1 MQDPVNKPA
10 KKARFYTN
18 PGILILCINTFVVA
32 LGFGLAQPIL
42 PFFLLALEGEI
53 DQPPGPDYVIPA
65 EVTAAY
71 GFILGIL
78 LTGFMSSRTVL
89 SRYFGGLSDV
99 RGRKPLIIGGLLGY
113 CIFFFLL
120 GLSRNW
126 TDLFILR
133 LGLGAASAS
142 VWPTVQA
149 TMIDIATD
157 DRRGEA
163 MGLNVLAMQLGW
175 NGGPSIGSILYA
187 FCRDVL
193 QLPIPLVFRV
203 PYFMAALIVLP
214 TPFITYRFLKETTKM
229 PRMSQKPIP
238 ETVSPEVRP
247 SEYKAVSSI
256 SMKPPSSMD
265 AHTKKQIRG
274 LYVLY
279 IANGISMGLAMPLFT
294 LYLMT
299 RITSDIVIIGFLA
312 SGAGLVG
319 MLLNIPAGRL
329 SDTYGR
335 KTIALWSGVASR
347 GAMGALPLTST
358 LSQATA
364 VYIGRSGAWAVHQ
377 PVTRALQGDVTP
389 PRLRG
394 EIFGTLQAFFNFG
407 ASVGP
412 LIGGWLFSEYSLT
425 IWHVGSLSIDGI
437 GIPFWL
443 AMISGIIGLIFF
455 AKYVTEPRHSPQRP
469 KPLNCLE

>member
-1 MQDPVNKPA
+1 MKQDTVKKSA
-10 KKARFYTN
+10 KKARLYTN
-18 PGILILCINTFVVA
+18 PGILILSINTFVVA
-32 LGFGLAQPIL
+32 LGYGLAQPIL
-42 PFFLLALEGEI
+42 PFFLMALEGAI
-53 DQPPGPDYVIPA
+53 DQPPGPDFTIPA
-65 EVTAAY
+65 DVTSAY

-89 SRYFGGLSDV
+89 SRYFGGLSDT
-99 RGRKPLIIGGLLGY
+99 RGRKPLIMGGLLGY
-113 CIFFFLL
+113 CVFFFLL

-126 TDLFILR
+126 KDLFILR

-149 TMIDIATD
+149 TMIDMTSD
-157 DRRGEA
+157 ERRGEA
-163 MGLNVLAMQLGW
+163 MGLNVLAMQFGW

-193 QLPIPLVFRV
+193 HLPVPLVFRV
-203 PYFMAALIVLP
+203 PYFLAAVIVLP
-214 TPFITYRFLKETTKM
+214 TIFITYFFLKEPTKAPKM
-229 PRMSQKPIP
+229 PPTP
-238 ETVSPEVRP
+238 VPGPVSPEVKS
-247 SEYKAVSSI
+247 SEHKDVTSI
-256 SMKPPSSMD
+256 GVKPPSSLD

-312 SGAGLVG
+312 SGAGMVG
-319 MLLNIPAGRL
+319 MIMNIPAGRL

-335 KTIALWSGVASR
+335 KSIALWSGVASR
-347 GAMGALPLTST
+347 GAMGALPLTNT

-425 IWHVGSLSIDGI
+425 IWHFGSLSIDGI

-455 AKYVTEPRHSPQRP
+455 AKYITEPRLSPPKP
-469 KPLNCLE
+469 KPLH